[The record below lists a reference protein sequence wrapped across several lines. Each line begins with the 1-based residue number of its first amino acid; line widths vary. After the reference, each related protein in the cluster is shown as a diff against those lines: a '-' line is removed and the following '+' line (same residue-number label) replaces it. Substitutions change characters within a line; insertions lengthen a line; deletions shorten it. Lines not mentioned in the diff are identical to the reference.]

1 MFTNVENIRNGVE
14 DILFTSGKNTL
25 AEYLLT
31 NTLPKDIADSHL
43 SGELHISNL
52 GLWSLIPDTIFLN
65 LKELIEDGIEL
76 KGKCPG
82 VTRTSTPKTL
92 DDLRKLLPMI
102 FNLVSKES
110 SQEVVIDDLAAVVGK
125 FSKNT
130 SDIEK
135 MLVDVFTMSSTS
147 TSLDKIPTILSFR
160 IPLTADKKLI
170 DAIISAYNVF
180 TKANSCTKNW
190 SDY

>member
-1 MFTNVENIRNGVE
+1 MPVFEVQEMFTNVENIRNGVE
-14 DILFTSGKNTL
+14 DVLFTSGKNTL

-65 LKELIEDGIEL
+65 LKELIDDGIDL
-76 KGKCPG
+76 KGKCPD
-82 VTRTSTPKTL
+82 VTRVSSPKTL

-110 SQEVVIDDLAAVVGK
+110 SQEIVIDDLTTVLGK
-125 FSKNT
+125 FSKST
-130 SDIEK
+130 DDVEK
-135 MLVDVFTMSSTS
+135 TLVDVFTMSSTS
-147 TSLDKIPTILSFR
+147 TSSVSYTHLTLPTNR
-160 IPLTADKKLI
+160 E
-170 DAIISAYNVF
+170 V
-180 TKANSCTKNW
+180 
-190 SDY
+190 

>member
-1 MFTNVENIRNGVE
+1 M
-14 DILFTSGKNTL
+14 
-25 AEYLLT
+25 
-31 NTLPKDIADSHL
+31 

-65 LKELIEDGIEL
+65 LKELIEDGIAL

-92 DDLRKLLPMI
+92 ADLGKLLPMI

-110 SQEVVIDDLAAVVGK
+110 SQEVVIDDLAPVLGK

-135 MLVDVFTMSSTS
+135 MLLDVFTMSSTA
-147 TSLDKIPTILSFR
+147 TSLDKSSTILSFR
-160 IPLTADKKLI
+160 IPLSADKKLI
-170 DAIISAYNVF
+170 EAIFSAYNTFV
-180 TKANSCTKNW
+180 KATPTPKIGLIVDYEKGKVADYSEILAQTVSLGGNVIFSKGSCSTNGIK
-190 SDY
+190 S